1 MTDFCK
7 KHRDCKH
14 FVQTA
19 YLMYIDSYICDLDNK
34 EYFGEEVSCKCNKGL
49 KPFEYGYLQIDD
61 YVPFG
66 TKAKVYKFPK
76 IENSTPSK

>member
-7 KHRDCKH
+7 KHRGCKH

-19 YLMYIDSYICDLDNK
+19 YLMYIDSFICDLDNK

-49 KPFEYGYLQIDD
+49 KPFKYGYRPINDFLPLE
-61 YVPFG
+61 YR
-66 TKAKVYKFPK
+66 AKIYKFPK
-76 IENSTPSK
+76 IENSTSPK

>member
-19 YLMYIDSYICDLDNK
+19 YLMYIDSFICNLDNK

-49 KPFEYGYLQIDD
+49 KPFEYGYKPIKDF
-61 YVPFG
+61 VPL
-66 TKAKVYKFPK
+66 KYRAKVYKFPK
-76 IENSTPSK
+76 IENSTPPK